1 MKTEGYRRTLHGAI
15 DGHHFQIT
23 VTSEEDDVF
32 DFSATVD
39 GSQVEVPHQG
49 AILNKGDAMQLALV
63 AIERHIEALG
73 RTG

>member
-39 GSQVEVPHQG
+39 GSEVDVPH
-49 AILNKGDAMQLALV
+49 
-63 AIERHIEALG
+63 
-73 RTG
+73 